1 MADFPIVVGINR
13 TQDGSIAVAV
23 GESGMYSLQKE
34 RVSRREHHWGRL
46 GDLPDRYVPAMPLLK
61 ERVDLVV
68 EGYAADT
75 EIEHAGAYEQ
85 ETRQALGLGD
95 ETPIVMV
102 SSHLSH
108 IYGAFHPS
116 PFEEAAGLVIDA
128 RGSRIGDLVEQVE
141 LPFDADEDLLEVASY
156 YRCTRG
162 RIECLAK
169 QFWDGDWARPAGLG
183 CFYALLAEVTW
194 PGSEGDGTKVM
205 ELAPYGDPDALGLPD
220 LDVRGHEVHI
230 PPAWT
235 ELFRHAG
242 AFGEE
247 PGGGEFRRPEPGGGE
262 SRRTEP
268 GGGEPRRTDSFRY
281 EPGGEEFRRA
291 ANLAAAGRRA
301 FERALLQVVAWLH
314 AETGLD
320 ALAFS
325 GGAALSGSANGRLIR
340 ESPFRELFVPPA
352 PHTGGTAVGCA
363 LYGLAACLGVRPGF
377 RWTDDFLGPDRDERE
392 IEAAIRGLPADLY
405 VERPEDLTAALVA
418 LLESGRVIGL
428 YQGRSESGPRALGH
442 RSILGDPRDPDL
454 QDYVNFEVKGREWF
468 RPPAPVVTAEHAERI
483 FELDRPSPFMQY
495 AVAVRPEHRDLLPGI
510 THVDGTATPQTV
522 ERESLPFLHA
532 LLTAWHARTGT
543 PVLAG
548 VTLSGPGEPPAE
560 TPEHA
565 IQTLRETGLHALA
578 MPPYVIRKRE
588 EPPLPGA

>member
-1 MADFPIVVGINR
+1 
-13 TQDGSIAVAV
+13 
-23 GESGMYSLQKE
+23 MYSLQKE

-108 IYGAFHPS
+108 VYGAFHPS
-116 PFEEAAGLVIDA
+116 PFTEAAGLVIDA
-128 RGSRIGDLVEQVE
+128 RGSRVGDLVEQVE
-141 LPFDADEDLLEVASY
+141 LPPDADEDLLEVASY

-162 RIECLAK
+162 GIECLAK

-183 CFYALLAEVTW
+183 CFYALLAEMTW

-205 ELAPYGDPDALGLPD
+205 ELAPFGDPDALGLPD

-235 ELFRHAG
+235 DLFRRAG
-242 AFGEE
+242 AFA
-247 PGGGEFRRPEPGGGE
+247 
-262 SRRTEP
+262 
-268 GGGEPRRTDSFRY
+268 Y

-325 GGAALSGSANGRLIR
+325 GGTALSASANGRLIR

-352 PHTGGTAVGCA
+352 PHAGGTAVGCA

-377 RWTDDFLGPDRDERE
+377 RWTDDFLGPDRDDDD
-392 IEAAIRGLPADLY
+392 IEAAVRGVPGDLY
-405 VERPEDLTAALVA
+405 VERPADLTATLVT
-418 LLESGRVIGL
+418 LLESGRVVGL
-428 YQGRSESGPRALGH
+428 YQGRSESGTRALGH

-468 RPPAPVVTAEHAERI
+468 RPLAPVVPAEHAEQI
-483 FELDRPSPFMQY
+483 FELDRPSPFTQY
-495 AVAVRPEHRDLLPGI
+495 AADVRPEHRDLLPGI

-522 ERESLPFLHA
+522 ERETTPFLHA

-543 PVLAG
+543 PVLANA
-548 VTLSGPGEPPAE
+548 TLSGPGEPPAE

-578 MPPYVIRKRE
+578 MPPYLIRKRA

>member
-1 MADFPIVVGINR
+1 
-13 TQDGSIAVAV
+13 
-23 GESGMYSLQKE
+23 MYSLQKE

-85 ETRQALGLGD
+85 ETRQTLGLGD

-116 PFEEAAGLVIDA
+116 PFEQAAGLVIDA

-242 AFGEE
+242 ACGEG
-247 PGGGEFRRPEPGGGE
+247 PDGGEFRRTEPRDGE
-262 SRRTEP
+262 SRRT
-268 GGGEPRRTDSFRY
+268 GGFEY

-301 FERALLQVVAWLH
+301 FERALLRVVAWLH

-363 LYGLAACLGVRPGF
+363 LYGLAACLGVRPRF

-392 IEAAIRGLPADLY
+392 IEAAVRALPADLY

-454 QDYVNFEVKGREWF
+454 QDYVNLEVKGREWF

-532 LLTAWHARTGT
+532 LLTAWHERTGT

-548 VTLSGPGEPPAE
+548 ATLSGPGEPPAE